1 MTCKCLMDTCEFWFW
16 FNHAMR
22 YKNFSWIVSRFEEK
36 YEKNLWKY
44 SFIYRHQRSGFA
56 SAES

>member
-22 YKNFSWIVSRFEEK
+22 YKNFSWIVFRFEEK
-36 YEKNLWKY
+36 YEENL
-44 SFIYRHQRSGFA
+44 
-56 SAES
+56 